1 VGKPASGPLARK
13 GSNPF
18 PGATWAMSIAPPPK
32 ENARYQNVLRIEK
45 NYMIL
50 RFDET
55 MDAIADQEVNEI
67 SQKIMKEVEHA
78 KSRELADSDEMIK
91 ILHLTNT
98 RNAKALLEHAEE
110 APTKRERDIGKKAVV
125 KALLVST
132 WHTRLY
138 FIIRSFIMG
147 LLSASLTLLFVLIFH
162 SITLALEIPLGIFS
176 FIFSLAVSRLLDVQI
191 VKATKTITDYLSN
204 HQSLRN
210 FILNHF

>member
-1 VGKPASGPLARK
+1 
-13 GSNPF
+13 
-18 PGATWAMSIAPPPK
+18 
-32 ENARYQNVLRIEK
+32 
-45 NYMIL
+45 MINTL
-50 RFDET
+50 
-55 MDAIADQEVNEI
+55 ADQEVDETA
-67 SQKIMKEVEHA
+67 QKIMTEVEHA
-78 KSRELADSDEMIK
+78 KSRDLADSDEMIK

-98 RNAKALLEHAEE
+98 RNAKTLLEHAEE
-110 APTKRERDIGKKAVV
+110 APTKRERDVGKKAVV
-125 KALLVST
+125 KALLLST

-147 LLSASLTLLFVLIFH
+147 LLSALLTLLFVLIFH
-162 SITLALEIPLGIFS
+162 SITLSLEIPLGIFS

>member
-1 VGKPASGPLARK
+1 
-13 GSNPF
+13 
-18 PGATWAMSIAPPPK
+18 
-32 ENARYQNVLRIEK
+32 
-45 NYMIL
+45 
-50 RFDET
+50 
-55 MDAIADQEVNEI
+55 MDAVADQEVDEI
-67 SQKIMKEVEHA
+67 SQKIMTEVEHA

-98 RNAKALLEHAEE
+98 RNAKALLEHAQE

-162 SITLALEIPLGIFS
+162 SITLSLEIPLGIFS
-176 FIFSLAVSRLLDVQI
+176 FIFSSCIQA
-191 VKATKTITDYLSN
+191 A
-204 HQSLRN
+204 
-210 FILNHF
+210 

>member
-1 VGKPASGPLARK
+1 
-13 GSNPF
+13 
-18 PGATWAMSIAPPPK
+18 M
-32 ENARYQNVLRIEK
+32 NAV
-45 NYMIL
+45 
-50 RFDET
+50 
-55 MDAIADQEVNEI
+55 ADQEVDEI
-67 SQKIMKEVEHA
+67 AQKIMTEIEHA
-78 KSRELADSDEMIK
+78 KSKELADSDEMIK

-125 KALLVST
+125 EALLVST

-147 LLSASLTLLFVLIFH
+147 LLSASLTFLFVLIFH
-162 SITLALEIPLGIFS
+162 SITLTLEIPLGIFS

-204 HQSLRN
+204 HKSLRN